1 MGGFNDPQRNMI
13 AGKPKWQIAME
24 IKALRQRWPLTD
36 GQCAE
41 LLETMQEIVRTCPDP
56 KYKIGATQAILAM
69 QKMDQEAALANIKL
83 NRELSDGIPEHELDD
98 AIEGELADL
107 AGSPETPFLGPNQG
121 AESKEPAARPPDDPD
136 DTPAGLS

>member
-1 MGGFNDPQRNMI
+1 MGFNDPQRKMI
-13 AGKPKWQIAME
+13 AGKPKWQVAME
-24 IKALRQRWPLTD
+24 IKALRQRWPMTD

-41 LLETMQEIVRTCPDP
+41 LLETMQEIIRTCPDP

-69 QKMDQEAALANIKL
+69 QKMDQDAALANIKL

-98 AIEGELADL
+98 AIEGELANL
-107 AGSPETPFLGPNQG
+107 ADSPQAPPAGPNQG
-121 AESKEPAARPPDDPD
+121 TESGEAAADAPDDPD